1 MTSQLGRAEREFL
14 TLAVSRDRAHDER
27 LRELAAGHL
36 DWNQILLAALW
47 HKVAFIVYERLRSTR
62 SLDLA
67 VTAGNLHL
75 LMLNH
80 WKQLTKVNELRS
92 RLYESAA
99 AEICQAAE
107 LAGVDLAVAK
117 GGVLLFGTA
126 YTRSERKMYD
136 VDFIGKR
143 AQAAEIEDVFR
154 QAGFRYGEYSHDSE
168 TIEPPRPGDLRKHL
182 LQGRGLPNFLSKPD
196 SPVIDYLVA
205 QVRFRVG
212 AGGSA
217 GNWIPADAMLG
228 QAETRSGV
236 RAVSW
241 PDLSLQLA
249 LHIYREAT
257 EVEYQAWNLDWNLIK
272 LCDFD
277 RLVHAAALPGVTGGL
292 VERARELGFT
302 REVAFSAQV
311 TNMIFPSPLLAEI
324 AARCGG
330 TNSTSSAFELAGL
343 GDQDS
348 VREKIWSVG
357 TVSLPQRGAWVEIA
371 GAKTT

>member
-1 MTSQLGRAEREFL
+1 MTSQLGKAEQEFL
-14 TLAVSRDRAHDER
+14 TLAVSGDRYDDDR
-27 LRELAAGHL
+27 IRELAAGQL

-47 HKVAFIVYERLRSTR
+47 HKIAFVVYERLRSTR

-67 VTAGNLHL
+67 VTSGSLHL

-92 RLYESAA
+92 RIYEKAA
-99 AEICQAAE
+99 TEICRAAE

-126 YTRSERKMYD
+126 YTRAERKMYD
-136 VDFIGKR
+136 VDFLGRR
-143 AQAAEIEDVFR
+143 AQAAEIEAVFR
-154 QAGFRYGEYSHDSE
+154 RANFRYGEYSHDSE
-168 TIEPPRPGDLRKHL
+168 TIEAPRPGDLRKHL

-205 QVRFRVG
+205 QVRFRIG

-217 GNWIPADAMLG
+217 GNWIPADAMLDR
-228 QAETRSGV
+228 AETRAGI

-249 LHIYREAT
+249 LHIHREAT
-257 EVEYQAWNLDWNLIK
+257 EVEYQAWNLDWNLVK

-277 RLVHAAALPGVTGGL
+277 RLVHAMPGMADALI
-292 VERARELGFT
+292 ERAEELGFT
-302 REVAFSAQV
+302 HEVAFSAQV
-311 TNMIFPSPLLAEI
+311 TNVIFPSPVLAEI
-324 AARCGG
+324 AGRCGG
-330 TNSTSSAFELAGL
+330 TKVTNSALRRAGI
-343 GDQDS
+343 GDDDS

-357 TVSLPQRGAWVEIA
+357 TINLPQRGAWVEIA